1 MSTYNLELQEIQSAY
16 FGHEC
21 FSIFTACCYHCPTNK
36 ELVNENITVT
46 SERSDHPGI
55 ASHTC
60 IIKVMFNCSPMK
72 CTFSFGATIMLH
84 NAGHVVLNLIAWMDK
99 RVKVERC
106 YSKSYHGKGS
116 MNGTG
121 NTIKTKVFHLASP

>member
-21 FSIFTACCYHCPTNK
+21 FSIFTACCYHCATNK

-60 IIKVMFNCSPMK
+60 IIKVMSNCSPMK
-72 CTFSFGATIMLH
+72 CTFSFGATTVLH
-84 NAGHVVLNLIAWMDK
+84 NAGHVVLNLVA
-99 RVKVERC
+99 
-106 YSKSYHGKGS
+106 
-116 MNGTG
+116 
-121 NTIKTKVFHLASP
+121 